1 MRIAVFALRAPTEQV
16 VNDSAVHPKLAGEPA
31 HSDSVGYQPLP
42 GLNWGSDGD
51 LLLCLAFA
59 GHGGGLPA
67 FWKLLALTPILSTSR
82 KNRVTVGKR
91 LKEERK
97 RLRLTQQEMAEACG
111 VSKWAQLYFEKDQ
124 NMPGGAYLLAAHARG
139 VDLMYVLLEQRAE
152 LDPSEAALLAAFRAA
167 PQELRTAMLSNLVS
181 PRSAGEKAAPVVT
194 FNDSSQVAQ
203 MLTNT
208 GDIDQSNMQ
217 INMGGRKKKKS

>member
-16 VNDSAVHPKLAGEPA
+16 VNDSAVHPKLTGEPGDR
-31 HSDSVGYQPLP
+31 DSVGYQPLP

-139 VDLMYVLLEQRAE
+139 VDVMYVLLEQRAE
-152 LDPSEAALLAAFRAA
+152 LDPSEAALLGCVSCGTARASRRNVVQPCIAAIGWRESCACCDVQRQQ
-167 PQELRTAMLSNLVS
+167 PGCSNADQYGRY
-181 PRSAGEKAAPVVT
+181 RSKQHA
-194 FNDSSQVAQ
+194 
-203 MLTNT
+203 
-208 GDIDQSNMQ
+208 DQH
-217 INMGGRKKKKS
+217 GRP

>member
-1 MRIAVFALRAPTEQV
+1 M
-16 VNDSAVHPKLAGEPA
+16 
-31 HSDSVGYQPLP
+31 
-42 GLNWGSDGD
+42 
-51 LLLCLAFA
+51 
-59 GHGGGLPA
+59 
-67 FWKLLALTPILSTSR
+67 
-82 KNRVTVGKR
+82 TVGKR

-139 VDLMYVLLEQRAE
+139 VDVMYVLLEQRAE

-167 PQELRTAMLSNLVS
+167 PQELRAAMLSNLVS

-217 INMGGRKKKKS
+217 INMGGRKKKEVVIKLQIGQLVLAKECVIGTGHATLE